1 MAERLT
7 AQERLRR
14 RAEFSRV
21 FDAGIRAH
29 GRFMTLVA
37 MPAARANSRLGI
49 VATRKLGGAV
59 QRNRAKRLVRELF
72 RRHKPANL
80 DIVVLPRR
88 ELLEADFASLEADY
102 RAALRRHQR
111 RGR

>member
-1 MAERLT
+1 MAERFT
-7 AQERLRR
+7 SRERIRR
-14 RAEFSRV
+14 RPEFSRV
-21 FDAGIRAH
+21 FDAGTRSH
-29 GRFMTLVA
+29 GRYMTLVIW
-37 MPAARANSRLGI
+37 PTDSEVGRLGI

-88 ELLEADFASLEADY
+88 ELLDVDFASLEADY
-102 RAALRRHQR
+102 RAALRRHR
-111 RGR
+111 RSGR